1 MLVDNDYPCP
11 WRKLVV
17 SFGSWFHVCVSVRVF
32 AYGDVRQGRFL
43 HVTRYLEGHVMQRLL
58 LVVRAVLVGTGSSL
72 VLQAV
77 NLSPRTT
84 SGIAGFIMLL
94 IGVFFFM
101 YESFQRGMQRER
113 LNQHFLTFTNQ
124 LLGDAEYEQEKR

>member
-1 MLVDNDYPCP
+1 
-11 WRKLVV
+11 
-17 SFGSWFHVCVSVRVF
+17 
-32 AYGDVRQGRFL
+32 
-43 HVTRYLEGHVMQRLL
+43 MQRLL